1 MLNDREN
8 CFVYSDKSAPRLCFK
23 ITIECVKPA
32 KCFIVKKLLG
42 RFYHTDGKRCAFCL
56 TYDDEAL
63 GRRTNDFTR
72 IGTRS
77 HYYVSI
83 LKLLETRQ

>member
-1 MLNDREN
+1 MFLNYNRVCEASLM
-8 CFVYSDKSAPRLCFK
+8 FHRVK
-23 ITIECVKPA
+23 IVGTI
-32 KCFIVKKLLG
+32 LS
-42 RFYHTDGKRCAFCL
+42 YGKRCAFCL

-72 IGTRS
+72 IGTLKRITVS